1 MAGIAEGTFPVDADE
16 AALQVHRTVMDR
28 LELFT
33 WPADPHGHR
42 RTDRVPVI
50 EPQGA
55 LQLETDQVDAVNQ
68 PVDPGEG
75 LLFESSAQEPFRA
88 WAVPGGI
95 DSNTAIELPGARDS
109 LELCGLAIRAAEP
122 QLLAELLEFKS
133 QPGRGGAIRYV
144 LEKDHAEAKEVPEGP
159 GKL

>member
-1 MAGIAEGTFPVDADE
+1 MY
-16 AALQVHRTVMDR
+16 R

-75 LLFESSAQEPFRA
+75 LLFESSAQEPLRA
-88 WAVPGGI
+88 RAIPGRVY
-95 DSNTAIELPGARDS
+95 SNAPIELPGARDS
-109 LELCGLAIRAAEP
+109 REICGLAIRAAEP
-122 QLLAELLEFKS
+122 QLLSLIHIS
-133 QPGRGGAIRYV
+133 DPTRRYAISYAV
-144 LEKDHAEAKEVPEGP
+144 I
-159 GKL
+159 